1 MKLRVDWRGL
11 AGGLACI
18 AIGLFVVR
26 YASQH
31 YTVGETAR
39 MGPGFFPVVLGW
51 VLTGLGGLIALL
63 SLRRAVQALEPPPW
77 RPRALAAVLAAV
89 VVFALLVERSGL
101 VPATL
106 ALTLVATAAE
116 RPYRWRRSI
125 VLGLALALLA
135 WLIFTVG
142 LQMTLPAFAFA
153 WPFGG

>member
-1 MKLRVDWRGL
+1 MKLRVDWRDL

-51 VLTGLGGLIALL
+51 MLTGLGGLIALL

-89 VVFALLVERSGL
+89 VVFALLVERAGL

-116 RPYRWRRSI
+116 RPYRWRRSF
-125 VLGLALALLA
+125 VLGLVLALLA

-142 LQMTLPAFAFA
+142 LQMTLLAFAFP

>member
-1 MKLRVDWRGL
+1 MKLRVDWRDL

-26 YASQH
+26 HASRH
-31 YTVGETAR
+31 YTVGELAR
-39 MGPGFFPVVLGW
+39 MGPGFFPFVLGW
-51 VLTGLGGLIALL
+51 MLAGLGALIAVL
-63 SLRRAVQALEPPPW
+63 SLRRTVQALEPPPW

-89 VVFALLVERSGL
+89 VVFALLVERAGL

-106 ALTLVATAAE
+106 ALTLVASAAE

-125 VLGLALALLA
+125 GLGLALALLA

-142 LQMTLPAFAFA
+142 LKMTLPAFAFS
-153 WPFGG
+153 WRFGG